1 MYIREKSP
9 SPAAGLPP
17 PRLWAGHRPYG
28 EWSGATACRPTSVHG
43 LPTIRGR
50 RGYKNSEPSVVKIFN
65 DEGRYEGILDLSQRG
80 LPGAF
85 LSLSRQ
91 LPGHTPNHF
100 VPRDLLQD

>member
-1 MYIREKSP
+1 MYAVSSKNIDRTRE
-9 SPAAGLPP
+9 G
-17 PRLWAGHRPYG
+17 
-28 EWSGATACRPTSVHG
+28 C
-43 LPTIRGR
+43 GR
-50 RGYKNSEPSVVKIFN
+50 RGYKNSEPSVDKIFN